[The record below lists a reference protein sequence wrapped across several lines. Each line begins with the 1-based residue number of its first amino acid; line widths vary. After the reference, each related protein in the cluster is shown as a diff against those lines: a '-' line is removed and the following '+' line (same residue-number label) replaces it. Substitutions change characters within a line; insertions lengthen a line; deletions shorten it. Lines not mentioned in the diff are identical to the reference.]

1 MGAKDLALFGL
12 NKRIIVITGHFGAG
26 KTNVAVNLALALQKE
41 GKRVA
46 LIDFDI
52 VNPYFRAADNR
63 ALLEA
68 SGVRTILPTYAN
80 TNVDIPVIPAEVSS
94 VFADPD
100 VTAIFDVGGDDVG
113 ATALGVYR
121 QQITAAGYDM
131 LYVCNCYRPLTADPA
146 DAAALMHDIHTRS
159 GLVCTA
165 MVNNSNLGAD
175 TTPETISDSFA
186 WADEVAAR
194 CGLPI
199 CFDSTTCADAPLSS
213 HPRFV
218 LRDVTHH
225 IYDPS

>member
-1 MGAKDLALFGL
+1 MALFGL
-12 NKRIIVITGHFGAG
+12 SKRIIVVTGHFGAG
-26 KTNVAVNLALALQKE
+26 KTNVAVNLALALQQE
-41 GKRVA
+41 GKRVT

-68 SGVRTILPTYAN
+68 AGVRTILPTYAN

-100 VTAIFDVGGDDVG
+100 GIAIFDVGGDDVG

-121 QQITAAGYDM
+121 NQIAAAGYDM

-146 DAAALMHDIHTRS
+146 DAAALMRDIHGRA
-159 GLVCTA
+159 GLTCTA
-165 MVNNSNLGAD
+165 IVNNSNLGAE
-175 TTPETISDSFA
+175 TTPETVSDSFA
-186 WADEVAAR
+186 WAEQVAKH

-199 CFDSTTCADAPLSS
+199 CFDSTTLPDAPLSA
-213 HPRFV
+213 HPRFL
-218 LRDVTHH
+218 LRDVTRH
-225 IYDPS
+225 IYNPF